1 MHGGK
6 ASAVDRRRRH
16 LAGVDFTSRHHGPSP
31 KLPNN
36 FQGRPPGTSNMQ
48 ENFSAAGS
56 SPQTLLVG
64 AYSAPPDPIAGGV
77 GGGLVPSERDW
88 LDPHMLGTEAPRWIS
103 KEGSK

>member
-1 MHGGK
+1 MAG
-6 ASAVDRRRRH
+6 RRRRSIGVVVISPVLISH
-16 LAGVDFTSRHHGPSP
+16 LGTTGHPP
-31 KLPNN
+31 KLPNK

-56 SPQTLLVG
+56 SPRTLLRELT
-64 AYSAPPDPIAGGV
+64 ALPPDPMAGWV

-88 LDPHMLGTEAPRWIS
+88 LDPPMLDTEAPRWIS